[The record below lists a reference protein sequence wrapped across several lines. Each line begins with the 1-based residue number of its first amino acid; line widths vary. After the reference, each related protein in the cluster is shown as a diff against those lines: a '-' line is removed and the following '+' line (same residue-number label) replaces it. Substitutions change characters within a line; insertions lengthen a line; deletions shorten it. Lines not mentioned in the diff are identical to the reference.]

1 MRISVESSNGVAES
15 NRGVGSADALDTKS
29 VVHALKE
36 VIAQAVGTNSSEQAT
51 QIASLERRAVA
62 LEKIVEQQ
70 VNHALYWMD
79 FLSLVDVSSALLLFR
94 LNEVSMD
101 TEVLEALY
109 LSVTNTRL
117 FHHHLLLFQTALS
130 VQNAAG

>member
-1 MRISVESSNGVAES
+1 
-15 NRGVGSADALDTKS
+15 
-29 VVHALKE
+29 VHALKE
-36 VIAQAVGTNSSEQAT
+36 VVAQAVGTNSSEQAT